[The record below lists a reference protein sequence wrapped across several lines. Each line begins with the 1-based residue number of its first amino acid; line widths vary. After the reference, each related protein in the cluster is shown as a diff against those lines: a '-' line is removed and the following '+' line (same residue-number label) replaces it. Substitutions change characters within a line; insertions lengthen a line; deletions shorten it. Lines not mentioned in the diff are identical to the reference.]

1 VLELADWRFT
11 TQLFRRRHKGRIS
24 AIVLVLRRLTSEL
37 LNVTSFRF
45 PLETAVS
52 DVIQRQRLDGK
63 VAIITGATGGIG
75 EATAKLFLDLG
86 AKVMLVGRSADK
98 LATTRGRI
106 EVHGEVDNSISDA
119 ADEAGMAA
127 AVAATLDRFGG
138 LDILI
143 ANAGTEGV
151 LKPIEALSVDEFEG
165 TMRTNVTGVW
175 LAMKHSV
182 APLKARGGG
191 SIVALSS
198 IAGVI
203 GFPAMAPYIASKHA
217 VYGLVKTAAL
227 ELGPSNIRVNAVG
240 PGPIDNRM
248 IDSLQNQLAPD
259 DPTALRSGIEASIAM
274 RRYGTNEEVAH
285 LLAFLASDASS
296 YCNGSIYMID
306 GGYAAA

>member
-1 VLELADWRFT
+1 M
-11 TQLFRRRHKGRIS
+11 
-24 AIVLVLRRLTSEL
+24 
-37 LNVTSFRF
+37 
-45 PLETAVS
+45 S
-52 DVIQRQRLDGK
+52 DATDRQRLDNK

-86 AKVMLVGRSADK
+86 AKVMLVARSAEK
-98 LATTRGRI
+98 LAATKGRL
-106 EVHGEVDNSISDA
+106 EPHGEVAGSISDA
-119 ADEAGMAA
+119 ADEEGMAA

-143 ANAGTEGV
+143 ANAGTEGA
-151 LKPIEALSVDEFEG
+151 LRPIDALSVEEFED

-175 LAMKHSV
+175 LAMKHCV
-182 APLKARGGG
+182 GPLKARGGG

-203 GFPAMAPYIASKHA
+203 GFPAMSPYIASKHA

-227 ELGPSNIRVNAVG
+227 ELGPSNIRVNCVG

-248 IDSLQNQLAPD
+248 IASLQDQMAPD
-259 DPTALRSGIEASIAM
+259 NPAAMRSQIEATIPM
-274 RRYGTNEEVAH
+274 GRYGTNDEVAH

-306 GGYAAA
+306 GGYVAA

>member
-1 VLELADWRFT
+1 MSKATD
-11 TQLFRRRHKGRIS
+11 K
-24 AIVLVLRRLTSEL
+24 
-37 LNVTSFRF
+37 
-45 PLETAVS
+45 
-52 DVIQRQRLDGK
+52 QRLDGK

-75 EATAKLFLDLG
+75 EATAKLFLNLG
-86 AKVMLVGRSADK
+86 AKVMLVARSADK
-98 LATTRGRI
+98 LAATKGRL
-106 EVHGEVDNSISDA
+106 EAHGEVAGSISDA

-127 AVAATLDRFGG
+127 AVTATLDRFGG
-138 LDILI
+138 LDILV

-151 LKPIEALSVDEFEG
+151 LKPIEALSVEEFED

-175 LAMKHSV
+175 LAMKHCV
-182 APLKARGGG
+182 APLKQRGGG

-198 IAGVI
+198 IAGMI

-248 IDSLQNQLAPD
+248 MDSLQNQLSPD
-259 DPTALRSGIEASIAM
+259 DPAALRTGVESTIAM
-274 RRYGTNEEVAH
+274 RRYGTDEEVAH

-306 GGYAAA
+306 GGYVAA

>member
-1 VLELADWRFT
+1 MA
-11 TQLFRRRHKGRIS
+11 S
-24 AIVLVLRRLTSEL
+24 LT
-37 LNVTSFRF
+37 
-45 PLETAVS
+45 PK
-52 DVIQRQRLDGK
+52 QRLDGK

-75 EATAKLFLDLG
+75 AATAKLFLELG
-86 AKVMLVGRSADK
+86 AKVMLVARSADK
-98 LATTRGRI
+98 LAELKARLGSPGDV
-106 EVHGEVDNSISDA
+106 EGSISDA
-119 ADEAGMAA
+119 TDEAGMAA

-151 LKPIEALSVDEFEG
+151 LKPIEALSVEEFED

-175 LAMKHSV
+175 LAMKHCV

-198 IAGVI
+198 IAGCI
-203 GFPAMAPYIASKHA
+203 GAPGMSPYIASKHA
-217 VYGLVKTAAL
+217 VYGLVKTGAL

-248 IDSLQNQLAPD
+248 IDSLQNQLSPD
-259 DPTALRSGIEASIAM
+259 DPSAMRTGMEASIPM
-274 RRYGTNEEVAH
+274 HRYGTNEEVAH

-296 YCNGSIYMID
+296 YCNGAIYLID
-306 GGYAAA
+306 GGYVAA